1 MWAIF
6 SGDTPIFYGE
16 NLDDL
21 QATCD
26 QINLALGYTLELK
39 EWDKHGLSTTR

>member
-21 QATCD
+21 QAT
-26 QINLALGYTLELK
+26 
-39 EWDKHGLSTTR
+39 LSTRLYIGTQGVG